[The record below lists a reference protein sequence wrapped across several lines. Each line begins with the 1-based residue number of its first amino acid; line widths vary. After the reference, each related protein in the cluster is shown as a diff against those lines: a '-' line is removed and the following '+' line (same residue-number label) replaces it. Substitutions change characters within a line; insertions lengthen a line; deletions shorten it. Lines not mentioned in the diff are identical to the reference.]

1 MKCPFPKFASC
12 AVARGGE
19 IFTRRGRAGFGPGA
33 TMSRPAA
40 PLPRFER
47 RPEEPLLAKH
57 VWPAFGKPRTPGDI
71 LFWPRQDKIVRF
83 THWAVY
89 VGRRALA
96 PDGERWMT
104 DACERTG
111 EPLPE
116 AVVHLWG
123 APDSASRDMST
134 DAVVVHTPLAEVGG
148 TPYDGSLE
156 YDAEH
161 TPRRPDQIL
170 DRVLHAL
177 AHKLYEN
184 RFGGYHVGANN
195 CEHFCTWARYGL
207 NRSAQIGNA
216 LQYGISGLAA
226 LSLGAVAG
234 VPAGMFAYS
243 EVGKLMKENYARR
256 RREVHEKESHFFPAE
271 DDDEEIDWVVDCL
284 VTHVEDDELKL
295 ESEKAARANGTEHRP
310 RGAVVIEDD
319 EGGEEERENAGRGG
333 KNRSGVELFSVDSDG
348 NLGGHVGNF
357 LTSVLKGVK
366 GEHRSGADEGADGD
380 ARGET
385 RGGGEGST
393 AGRDPAPGGAS
404 AAAGASGGAAPG
416 RPPAS
421 DLSKREKRERDVRDA
436 VSGVGH
442 LVGGLLGGMLK
453 VGTAVA
459 SEIAK
464 DQAKRAELRRADEA
478 ARVAGRPVLV
488 ELPDADAD
496 ASA

>member
-1 MKCPFPKFASC
+1 
-12 AVARGGE
+12 
-19 IFTRRGRAGFGPGA
+19 
-33 TMSRPAA
+33 MSRPAA

-57 VWPAFGKPRTPGDI
+57 VWPAFGKPRAPGDI

-216 LQYGISGLAA
+216 VKLGISGLAA
-226 LSLGAVAG
+226 LSVPFGILG
-234 VPAGMFAYS
+234 
-243 EVGKLMKENYARR
+243 
-256 RREVHEKESHFFPAE
+256 
-271 DDDEEIDWVVDCL
+271 
-284 VTHVEDDELKL
+284 
-295 ESEKAARANGTEHRP
+295 
-310 RGAVVIEDD
+310 
-319 EGGEEERENAGRGG
+319 
-333 KNRSGVELFSVDSDG
+333 
-348 NLGGHVGNF
+348 
-357 LTSVLKGVK
+357 
-366 GEHRSGADEGADGD
+366 
-380 ARGET
+380 
-385 RGGGEGST
+385 
-393 AGRDPAPGGAS
+393 
-404 AAAGASGGAAPG
+404 GGAAGIMAYHELGKHEKDTSCGGDG
-416 RPPAS
+416 RC
-421 DLSKREKRERDVRDA
+421 
-436 VSGVGH
+436 
-442 LVGGLLGGMLK
+442 
-453 VGTAVA
+453 T
-459 SEIAK
+459 
-464 DQAKRAELRRADEA
+464 RRS
-478 ARVAGRPVLV
+478 RTSSRRKTTTRRSIGSWTVW
-488 ELPDADAD
+488 
-496 ASA
+496 

>member
-1 MKCPFPKFASC
+1 
-12 AVARGGE
+12 
-19 IFTRRGRAGFGPGA
+19 
-33 TMSRPAA
+33 MSRPAA

-57 VWPAFGKPRTPGDI
+57 VWPAFGKPRAPGDI

-216 LQYGISGLAA
+216 VKLGISGLAA
-226 LSLGAVAG
+226 LSLAPLPAWGGGGRHVRLQRGREAHERKLRAEEAGGAREGVALLPG
-234 VPAGMFAYS
+234 G
-243 EVGKLMKENYARR
+243 RR
-256 RREVHEKESHFFPAE
+256 RRG
-271 DDDEEIDWVVDCL
+271 DRL
-284 VTHVEDDELKL
+284 
-295 ESEKAARANGTEHRP
+295 
-310 RGAVVIEDD
+310 
-319 EGGEEERENAGRGG
+319 GRGL
-333 KNRSGVELFSVDSDG
+333 S
-348 NLGGHVGNF
+348 
-357 LTSVLKGVK
+357 
-366 GEHRSGADEGADGD
+366 GD
-380 ARGET
+380 AR
-385 RGGGEGST
+385 RG
-393 AGRDPAPGGAS
+393 
-404 AAAGASGGAAPG
+404 
-416 RPPAS
+416 
-421 DLSKREKRERDVRDA
+421 
-436 VSGVGH
+436 
-442 LVGGLLGGMLK
+442 
-453 VGTAVA
+453 
-459 SEIAK
+459 
-464 DQAKRAELRRADEA
+464 
-478 ARVAGRPVLV
+478 
-488 ELPDADAD
+488 
-496 ASA
+496 

>member
-1 MKCPFPKFASC
+1 M
-12 AVARGGE
+12 ARV
-19 IFTRRGRAGFGPGA
+19 RQ
-33 TMSRPAA
+33 AA
-40 PLPRFER
+40 HAR
-47 RPEEPLLAKH
+47 
-57 VWPAFGKPRTPGDI
+57 DI

-89 VGRRALA
+89 VGRRAPA

-207 NRSAQIGNA
+207 NRSARIGNA

-226 LSLGAVAG
+226 LVLGAVAG

-271 DDDEEIDWVVDCL
+271 DDEGEIDWVVDCL

-366 GEHRSGADEGADGD
+366 GEAAAAPTRAPTGTRGGD
-380 ARGET
+380 ARRRRGLDRGAGSGSGRRVGGGRGFR
-385 RGGGEGST
+385 RGGAGSSPRVRSLEAREARERR
-393 AGRDPAPGGAS
+393 AGCRLGR
-404 AAAGASGGAAPG
+404 
-416 RPPAS
+416 RPP
-421 DLSKREKRERDVRDA
+421 R
-436 VSGVGH
+436 
-442 LVGGLLGGMLK
+442 GGLLGGMLK

>member
-1 MKCPFPKFASC
+1 
-12 AVARGGE
+12 
-19 IFTRRGRAGFGPGA
+19 
-33 TMSRPAA
+33 MSRPAA

-216 LQYGISGLAA
+216 VKLGITGLAA
-226 LSLGAVAG
+226 LTAPFGILGGGAAG
-234 VPAGMFAYS
+234 IMAYD
-243 EVGKLMKENYARR
+243 VFGKHEKDILVRR

-271 DDDEEIDWVVDCL
+271 DDEEEIDWVVDCL
-284 VTHVEDDELKL
+284 VTYVEDDELKL

-319 EGGEEERENAGRGG
+319 DGGEEERENAGRGG

-366 GEHRSGADEGADGD
+366 GEARRGAAEGTDGD
-380 ARGET
+380 ARGKT

-393 AGRDPAPGGAS
+393 AGRDPAPRGAS
-404 AAAGASGGAAPG
+404 AAAGASGGAVPG
-416 RPPAS
+416 HPPAS
-421 DLSKREKRERDVRDA
+421 ESKREKQERDVRDA